1 MIPYRESRMRATRF
15 ADFIARLLPL
25 LAFPTRAVAQ
35 TRGADSPATAPASSP
50 PGGGIAVVVL
60 VVALL
65 LAIGV
70 GVKLYDLKRK
80 RADELAS
87 LQAQISDALLV
98 DRSLAG
104 LPIAA
109 FASRSLWRRSPA
121 VVAVKGPV
129 PTPEL
134 RDAVMRVV
142 EAELA
147 RRHPGA
153 RAEDQLVVDP
163 LMGKHVA

>member
-1 MIPYRESRMRATRF
+1 MTPYRESRMRATRF
-15 ADFIARLLPL
+15 DAFIARLLPL
-25 LAFPTRAVAQ
+25 LAFPAQAVAQ
-35 TRGADSPATAPASSP
+35 TAGVDSPATAPASSP
-50 PGGGIAVVVL
+50 PGGGIVVVVV

-80 RADELAS
+80 RAEEVAS
-87 LQAQISDALLV
+87 LQSQISDALQL
-98 DRSLAG
+98 DRALAG

-109 FASRSLWRRSPA
+109 FASGSLWQRSPV
-121 VVAVKGPV
+121 VVAVTGPV

-142 EAELA
+142 ERELS
-147 RRHPGA
+147 RRQPGA
-153 RAEDQLVVDP
+153 RAEDRLVVDP

>member
-1 MIPYRESRMRATRF
+1 MSPYRESRMRATRF
-15 ADFIARLLPL
+15 DAFIARLLPL
-25 LAFPTRAVAQ
+25 LAFPTQAVAQ
-35 TRGADSPATAPASSP
+35 TTGADSPATAPASSP
-50 PGGGIAVVVL
+50 PGGGVAVVVL

-80 RADELAS
+80 RAEEEAS
-87 LQAQISDALLV
+87 LQAQISDALLL

-109 FASRSLWRRSPA
+109 FATGSLWRSSPT
-121 VVAVKGPV
+121 VVAVKGAV

-142 EAELA
+142 ERELS
-147 RRHPGA
+147 RRQPGA
-153 RAEDQLVVDP
+153 RAEDRLVVDP
-163 LMGKHVA
+163 LVGKHVA

>member
-1 MIPYRESRMRATRF
+1 MSPYLESRMIGIRF
-15 ADFIARLLPL
+15 AEFGARLLPL

-35 TRGADSPATAPASSP
+35 TTGADVPATAPASSP
-50 PGGGIAVVVL
+50 PGGGIAVVV
-60 VVALL
+60 VVLALL

-70 GVKLYDLKRK
+70 VVKLYDLKRK
-80 RADELAS
+80 RAEEEAS
-87 LQAQISDALLV
+87 LQSQISDALLL

-109 FASRSLWRRSPA
+109 FASGSVWRRSPML
-121 VVAVKGPV
+121 VAVTGTV

-134 RDAVMRVV
+134 REAVMRLV
-142 EAELA
+142 EREVS
-147 RRHPGA
+147 RRQPGA
-153 RAEDQLVVDP
+153 RAEDRLVVDP